1 MLTMLR
7 ENPAIIRADEI
18 ETPEEFAGR
27 VRTYSIRYQS
37 DACEVEGYVSA
48 PRDGEGPYE
57 AIIYNRGGNREFGCL
72 TPEAV
77 CRFASH
83 GYVVLGS
90 QYRGN
95 CGGTGKEEFGGSDI
109 RDVIHLTD
117 LALALPCV
125 RKEGVYM
132 AGRSRG
138 GMMTYKAC
146 ALDDRIKAAAVLAG
160 LADSVMMYELRE
172 DSMKQV
178 YHELVGGSPAE
189 CPEAFRER
197 SAVCWAD
204 QIIPPILICQ
214 GTNDWR
220 VAPEQAYKMKAA
232 LDAAGKEAKLIVYEG
247 ADHSLKDTSAV
258 DEVVKWFEQH
268 PL

>member
-1 MLTMLR
+1 MLR
-7 ENPAIIRADEI
+7 ENPEIIRADEI
-18 ETPEEFAGR
+18 ETPEEFSGK
-27 VRTYSIRYQS
+27 VRTYSIRYRS
-37 DACEVEGYVSA
+37 DECEVEGYAAA
-48 PRDGEGPYE
+48 PAEGEGPYT

-72 TPEAV
+72 KPEAV
-77 CRFASH
+77 CRFAAH

-95 CGGTGKEEFGGSDI
+95 CGGTGQEEFGGSDI

-125 RKEGVYM
+125 QKEGVYM

-146 ALDDRIKAAAVLAG
+146 TLDGRIKAAAVLAG

-178 YHELVGGSPAE
+178 YHELVGGSPEE

-204 QIIPPILICQ
+204 KIIPPILICQ
-214 GTNDWR
+214 GTADWR
-220 VAPEQAYKMKAA
+220 VAPEQAYKMKDA
-232 LDAAGKEAKLIVYEG
+232 LDAAGKESKLIVYEG
-247 ADHSLKDTSAV
+247 ADHSLQDTPSVEEA
-258 DEVVKWFEQH
+258 VKWFEQH
-268 PL
+268 PF